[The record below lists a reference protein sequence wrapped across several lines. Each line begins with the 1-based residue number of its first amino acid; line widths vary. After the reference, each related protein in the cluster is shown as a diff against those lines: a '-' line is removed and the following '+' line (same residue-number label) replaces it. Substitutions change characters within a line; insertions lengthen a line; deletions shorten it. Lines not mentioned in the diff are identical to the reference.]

1 MEYLIEKK
9 NGKNDT
15 IKLNENIFN
24 LNKNETL
31 IHQLVTS
38 YISNSHNGI
47 KKHKSR
53 NEVSGGG
60 KKPWRQKGTGRA
72 RAGSIRSP
80 LWKGGGKIFAAK
92 GIPSRFKKINKKIY
106 KKGIKIILSQLII
119 DKRIKIIDEIIVQ
132 NKKTKTFLKEVNYLE
147 NIDNSLF
154 ILNEIDLNTNLAA
167 RNLNKIN
174 IISYKKINPIVLL
187 KYKKIFITVSG
198 IKALE
203 EHLK

>member
-9 NGKNDT
+9 NGENEKIN
-15 IKLNENIFN
+15 LNETIFN

-53 NEVSGGG
+53 SEVSGGG

-92 GIPSRFKKINKKIY
+92 GIPSRIKKINKKIY
-106 KKGIKIILSQLII
+106 KKGIKIILSQLIN
-119 DKRIKIIDEIIVQ
+119 DKRIKIIDDIIIQ
-132 NKKTKTFLKEVNYLE
+132 NKKTKTFLNEVQYLNSIE
-147 NIDNSLF
+147 NSLF
-154 ILNEIDLNTNLAA
+154 ILNNIDLNIDLAT

-174 IISYKKINPIVLL
+174 IISHKKINPIVLL
-187 KYKKIFITVSG
+187 KYKQIFITASG